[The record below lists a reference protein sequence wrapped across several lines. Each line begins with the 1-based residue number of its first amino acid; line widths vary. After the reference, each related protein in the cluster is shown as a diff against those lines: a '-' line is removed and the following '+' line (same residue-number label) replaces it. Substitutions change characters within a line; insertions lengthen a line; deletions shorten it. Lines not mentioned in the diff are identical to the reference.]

1 MMQRR
6 CTMLAGLSLLA
17 VPASAQTDSTFPR
30 QGERIRVTAPERQLT
45 RLTGTLVGMQAD
57 SLVVA
62 TAAAQLSIPR
72 RLVTRLEVSRG
83 QRSAAGKGAL
93 IGLATALGVVGV
105 VGYTACSAATSPR
118 SCFASQEGA
127 QYIFLATW
135 AASGATGAL
144 VGALIGGG
152 VRRERWEAVPL
163 VGPAGSGA
171 GFPGLLIGLRVARP
185 RGSD

>member
-6 CTMLAGLSLLA
+6 RTLLAGLSLLA
-17 VPASAQTDSTFPR
+17 VPASAQTNRTFPR
-30 QGERIRVTAPERQLT
+30 QGERVRVTAPEHQIT

-57 SLVVA
+57 TLLVA
-62 TAAAQLSIPR
+62 TGSTQRSIPR

-93 IGLATALGVVGV
+93 IGLASALGVVGV
-105 VGYTACSAATSPR
+105 VGYSACSSATSPR
-118 SCFASQEGA
+118 SCFESQEGA

-135 AASGATGAL
+135 AASGAAGAL

-152 VRRERWEAVPL
+152 VRRERWEVVPL
-163 VGPAGSGA
+163 VGAAGTGG
-171 GFPGLLIGLRVARP
+171 GFPGLLIGLRVARS
-185 RGSD
+185 RGPD